1 MPRVVRERE
10 RAPIIVARIHV
21 PRLLS
26 HHLLLLRPNTIDES
40 PRDSFLTMDLLLEES
55 AVDPFAA
62 GFTRKANAGSS
73 APPAPA
79 CAAANEEVEPRER
92 PDGRLE
98 DAAPP

>member
-1 MPRVVRERE
+1 MRERE
-10 RAPIIVARIHV
+10 SAPIIVARTRS
-21 PRLLS
+21 PPPLS

-73 APPAPA
+73 APPAGA
-79 CAAANEEVEPRER
+79 CAAANEVVEPRER
-92 PDGRLE
+92 PDGRLD